1 MLNAHFKSSGFN
13 QTQRDE
19 RKHDE
24 RDERKRDL
32 RVLIEQPVFAPP
44 EVRDLKPG
52 GGWFAWR

>member
-13 QTQRDE
+13 QTQ
-19 RKHDE
+19 

-52 GGWFAWR
+52 GGWFAWRRLLP